1 MRRAIMSLLPREH
14 LSGFES
20 LFDNF
25 FPSKLM
31 SDNSFFSPK
40 VDIHEKEKCYEILA
54 DLPGVKKED
63 INVSLQNGILTIEAS
78 MSNEETEEK
87 EGKVIRKERHSG
99 SFMRSFNV
107 GNAVHQEDINASFEN
122 GLLTL
127 VAPRVQGTSSDHK
140 KIEIR

>member
-1 MRRAIMSLLPREH
+1 MSLLPREH

-25 FPSKLM
+25 FPSRLPLER
-31 SDNSFFSPK
+31 NFFSPK
-40 VDIHEKEKCYEILA
+40 VDIHEKDECYEILA

-63 INVSLQNGILTIEAS
+63 INVSLQNGILTIEAK
-78 MSNEETEEK
+78 MNKEETEEK

-99 SFMRSFNV
+99 SFMRSFTI
-107 GNAVHQEDINASFEN
+107 GNSVHQEDINASFEN
-122 GLLTL
+122 GVLKLI
-127 VAPRVQGTSSDHK
+127 APRIKESTSSNK

>member
-1 MRRAIMSLLPREH
+1 MNLLPREH

-25 FPSKLM
+25 FPSVLQ
-31 SDNSFFSPK
+31 SDKNLFSPK
-40 VDIHEKEKCYEILA
+40 VDIHEKENHYEILA

-63 INVSLQNGILTIEAS
+63 INVSLQNGILSIEAS
-78 MSNEETEEK
+78 MINEDTEEK
-87 EGKVIRKERHSG
+87 EGKVIRRERHSG

-107 GNAVHQEDINASFEN
+107 GNTIHQEDINASFEN
-122 GLLTL
+122 GVLTL
-127 VAPRVQGTSSDHK
+127 VAPKVGETSYDHK

>member
-1 MRRAIMSLLPREH
+1 MSLLPREH

-25 FPSKLM
+25 FPSRLT
-31 SDNSFFSPK
+31 SENGLFSPK
-40 VDIHEKEKCYEILA
+40 VDIHEKEKSYEILA

-63 INVSLQNGILTIEAS
+63 IHVTLQHGVLTIEAS
-78 MSNEETEEK
+78 MNNEQTEEK

-107 GNAVHQEDINASFEN
+107 GDKVRQEDIKASFEN
-122 GLLTL
+122 GVLTL
-127 VAPRVQGTSSDHK
+127 VAPRVKDMSPDRR
-140 KIEIR
+140 KIEIS

>member
-1 MRRAIMSLLPREH
+1 MNLLPREH

-25 FPSKLM
+25 FPSRLQ
-31 SDNSFFSPK
+31 SDKNLFIPK
-40 VDIHEKEKCYEILA
+40 VDIHDKDDHYEILA

-63 INVSLQNGILTIEAS
+63 INVSLQNGVLSIEAS
-78 MSNEETEEK
+78 MNKESTEEK
-87 EGKVIRKERHSG
+87 EGKVIRRERHSG

-107 GNAVHQEDINASFEN
+107 GSNVHQEDINANFEN
-122 GLLTL
+122 GVLTL
-127 VAPRVQGTSSDHK
+127 VAPKMKETSSDHK